1 MDGMDIVNAAVI
13 KNEVID
19 GRRKNYHLRGS
30 HGALGNGGRTK
41 PENVV
46 DNLIKYGG
54 YVLYERMYKAF
65 KNDMVLIRNPVY
77 KLIITDSGY
86 IIMNKELTQEDY

>member
-1 MDGMDIVNAAVI
+1 MDIVNAAVI

-41 PENVV
+41 PENVETIV
-46 DNLIKYGG
+46 CNNIGASLKING
-54 YVLYERMYKAF
+54 
-65 KNDMVLIRNPVY
+65 
-77 KLIITDSGY
+77 
-86 IIMNKELTQEDY
+86 